1 MSNARRVL
9 ITRRV
14 PPPAVE
20 LLRGTGLAVDLCDQ
34 DDPPSRETLLKRVP
48 GAVGLITMLSERV
61 DAELLR
67 AAGPSLRVVAN
78 FAVGFDNI
86 DLAAC
91 KAAGVRVANTPGVL
105 TEATADLAWALIL
118 SAARRVVEG
127 DKLMRSGHWT
137 GWAPLQLLGLQLTGA
152 TLGIVGAGRIGTAV
166 GLRSLGFGM
175 RVLYADDQDNA
186 ELNQRVSAKRVP
198 LDQLLPAADVL
209 SLHVPLTPQ
218 NRHLIDAARLATMKP
233 TAILINTSRGPVVDE
248 AALVEAL
255 RNRRIAAA
263 GFDVYEHEPRL
274 TPGLADLPN
283 VVLLPHLGSAATATR
298 QKMSQMVAENVI
310 AVLSGREPPNPVT

>member
-1 MSNARRVL
+1 MSVPRVL

-20 LLRGTGLAVDLCDQ
+20 LLRDAGLAADVCDQ
-34 DDPPSRETLLKRVP
+34 DDPPDRPTLLKRVP
-48 GAVGLITMLSERV
+48 GVAGLITMLSERV
-61 DAELLR
+61 DGELLK

-86 DLAAC
+86 DIPAC
-91 KAAGVRVANTPGVL
+91 AAAGVRVTNTPGVL
-105 TEATADLAWALIL
+105 TDATADLAWALIL

-127 DKLMRSGHWT
+127 DKLVRSGQWT
-137 GWAPLQLLGLQLTGA
+137 GWTPLQLLGLQLTGS
-152 TLGIVGAGRIGTAV
+152 TLGLVGAGRIGTAV

-175 RVLYADDQDNA
+175 NVLYADERVNP
-186 ELNQRVSAKRVP
+186 ELEQRVGAKRVA

-218 NRHLIDAARLATMKP
+218 TRHLINAARLATMKP

-248 AALVEAL
+248 AALVAAL

-298 QKMSQMVAENVI
+298 QKMSRMVAENVI
-310 AVLSGREPPNPVT
+310 AVLSGREPPNPVN